1 MADVDRQGARGKS
14 LGKER
19 EMEEGRARGSPLFG
33 TFNFFLGRFPKLPST
48 FEGKP
53 LCGPL

>member
-19 EMEEGRARGSPLFG
+19 EMEEGRAHGSPLFG

-48 FEGKP
+48 FKGKP